1 MEIKSVQSLHIYHLY
16 KVLVIS
22 VNFDINQTYYL
33 ELALILSQHD
43 LVRCYKVVNI
53 KEFCRFYR
61 KNSSRGRGI
70 LVKYTVLLCYT
81 ILFLL
86 PNSL

>member
-1 MEIKSVQSLHIYHLY
+1 MYIMWKLYHLY

-22 VNFDINQTYYL
+22 VNFDINQIYYL

-53 KEFCRFYR
+53 KDSADFTGKIALEEGVY
-61 KNSSRGRGI
+61 
-70 LVKYTVLLCYT
+70 
-81 ILFLL
+81 
-86 PNSL
+86 P